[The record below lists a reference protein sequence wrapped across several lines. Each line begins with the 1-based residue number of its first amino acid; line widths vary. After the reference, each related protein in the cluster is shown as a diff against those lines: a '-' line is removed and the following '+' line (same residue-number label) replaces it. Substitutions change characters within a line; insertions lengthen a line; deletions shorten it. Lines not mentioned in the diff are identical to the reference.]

1 MLNQFPP
8 TAYIIEAH
16 KLCLQCN
23 NSIFNNKHFLQ
34 SDGTAQG
41 PHMSC
46 LYSNIDCFAIL
57 GC

>member
-41 PHMSC
+41 PHVSRF
-46 LYSNIDCFAIL
+46 YSNIDCFAIL
-57 GC
+57 